1 MLQIKKVCVKEV
13 TPISEGT
20 LKGCMIPFDANQII
34 PGQLVQVAESY
45 TEGERIGSGRIPV
58 NPMMFVAVHGEG
70 VHVKCANLYRT
81 LDEQSTDF
89 YMHTFTI

>member
-1 MLQIKKVCVKEV
+1 
-13 TPISEGT
+13 
-20 LKGCMIPFDANQII
+20 MIPFDANQII

-45 TEGERIGSGRIPV
+45 AEGERIGSGRIPV

-81 LDEQSTDF
+81 LDEQSADF
-89 YMHTFTI
+89 ICIRLRYECRGYKESKS